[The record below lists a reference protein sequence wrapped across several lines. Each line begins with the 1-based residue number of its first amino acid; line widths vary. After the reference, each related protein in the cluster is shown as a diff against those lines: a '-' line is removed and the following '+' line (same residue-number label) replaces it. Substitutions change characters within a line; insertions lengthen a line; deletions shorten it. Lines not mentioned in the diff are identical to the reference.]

1 MKFKIPIEGGDDDI
15 NMAPMIDMVFLLLI
29 FFMVASHL
37 TALERVPVLL
47 PVADKAVVPKEA
59 RGRQLITLRAE
70 DEAKEEAVIYMNL
83 QAVALPKFAEEIQK
97 MQEADENLQVYLRAD
112 RFVKHRHV
120 KAVMKACADA
130 GINDIIFGTF
140 ESSGNEL

>member
-1 MKFKIPIEGGDDDI
+1 MKFKIPIEGGDDEI

-59 RGRQLITLRAE
+59 RGRQLITIRAE
-70 DEAKEEAVIYMNL
+70 DNLKETATIYMNL
-83 QAVALPKFAEEIQK
+83 QAVDINQFATEIKK
-97 MQEADENLQVYLRAD
+97 MYEADENLQVYLRAD
-112 RFVKHRHV
+112 RFVKHRFV
-120 KAVMKACADA
+120 KGVMEACADA
-130 GINDIIFGTF
+130 GVVDIIFGTF
-140 ESSGNEL
+140 ESSGN